1 MQQLPSLVVGPVLE
15 YVLLGIGEEVEIV
28 DCGLFVVVAAAVVIV
43 VAGSRFRLWK
53 KAKEEMRGG

>member
-28 DCGLFVVVAAAVVIV
+28 DCGLFGVVAGAVAIVVV
-43 VAGSRFRLWK
+43 GSRFRL
-53 KAKEEMRGG
+53 